1 MTVDGGDKH
10 FVVLRREAR
19 FGNLDA
25 LLSVGLYPYLRQRVL
40 VPFALVEHMDMSAI
54 VVRINGYGHQDE
66 HPKKC

>member
-1 MTVDGGDKH
+1 VAVDGGDKH

-19 FGNLDA
+19 FSYLDA

-40 VPFALVEHMDMSAI
+40 MPLAFVEHMDMSAI
-54 VVRINGYGHQDE
+54 VVGVDGYSHQNE